1 MADLKLFK
9 INGQKAKV
17 ITPSD
22 FKYEKQIQKL
32 CEDNLEEFF
41 GIRFLATEY
50 STGNK
55 HKGRIDSL
63 GIDENN
69 CPVIIEYKL
78 DSKENVINQGL
89 FYLDWLMDHK
99 ADFEM
104 LCLEKFGKKTE
115 VDWSN
120 PRLLCIARDFTKYDD
135 YAIDQINRNIEL
147 IRYCVFDSDYVIFE
161 LASSTVQKG
170 NGAIESKGAT
180 AKYRTIQE
188 AKESSS
194 DELLNLFEEIETF
207 IFALGDDVQKKEL
220 KYYYAYS
227 RIKNFVCA
235 EIRSSKNTIILYVK
249 VPFSKVANPAKFM
262 RDVSNIGHYGT
273 GDTEITITSLEDFE
287 IAKSLIE
294 KSYNES

>member
-9 INGQKAKV
+9 IKGQKAKV
-17 ITPSD
+17 IGPSD

-41 GIRFLATEY
+41 GIRFMATEY
-50 STGNK
+50 STGNR

-104 LCLEKFGKKTE
+104 LCLEKFGKKIE

-135 YAIDQINRNIEL
+135 YAIEQINRNIEL
-147 IRYCVFDSDYVIFE
+147 IRYRVFENDYVIFE
-161 LASSTVQKG
+161 LASSTVQKS
-170 NGAIESKGAT
+170 NVTFESGGGRN
-180 AKYRTIQE
+180 KYRTIQD
-188 AKESSS
+188 AKKSSS
-194 DELLNLFEEIETF
+194 EELLNLFEEIENF

-227 RIKNFVCA
+227 RIQNFACV
-235 EIRSSKNTIILYVK
+235 EMRSSKNSIVLFLKVK
-249 VPFSKVANPAKFM
+249 FDNIVNPTSFM
-262 RDVSNIGHYGT
+262 RDVSNIGHFGT
-273 GDTEITITSLEDFE
+273 GDTEITIRSIEEFE
-287 IAKSLIE
+287 VVKSLIE
-294 KSYNES
+294 KSYNQS